1 MIKFTNTKSKI
12 IALATVGVVA
22 VGGVAFGFRD
32 QFLSD
37 KSLYMKVEKENL
49 NLMIEKMK
57 EVEEEDLLG
66 MFFTDDSNKSTT
78 KSDISLNISG
88 KDGISGKVA
97 NFFNSLKLSITDEVI
112 AKEEYKNKK
121 IAFLHD
127 NEELVSLNVV
137 NDEGT
142 VGISVPKLYDKWIVS
157 DMSLAEVISDIIKS
171 DEGTGTTNTLSIGEI
186 KSVFK
191 LSKVEKQDLSNSLNY
206 YLEKVEK
213 ILGNVVFTKVEDNN
227 MVYGDNHEFSC
238 DSLKL
243 ELSEIETLAR
253 LRQMLSKAKENG
265 QIIDFVYD
273 KVEEVKQAYGE
284 KNILTDYVPEKK
296 EVLAKINKWIE
307 AIDEKLVQ
315 LNIEDIS
322 VLFDE
327 KDNYIGV
334 EGVEERFY
342 SMVIYFDRD
351 YKILK
356 REIYT
361 PDSEESA
368 YEIVCV
374 NNDDSRFYSVKTP
387 TQIIEDKVTLDGN
400 VSTHNLS
407 KSYYKETY
415 SFEGFKLIKV
425 KKWIEAE
432 RFLTI
437 QIDSSNKNQKII
449 SVELPSLEKLKIKLF
464 ADISREQVG
473 KNEVNVITKI
483 GFETKGEKQY
493 LVINKN
499 ISKKASISKL
509 DIYSNSININEQ
521 TQEKLDTI
529 VNVIKGNTDGLVQ
542 TINDKTG
549 VDLTSVFETIKGVPQ
564 KAIDTYK
571 SLNALG
577 IIGR

>member
-66 MFFTDDSNKSTT
+66 MFFADDSNKSTT

-273 KVEEVKQAYGE
+273 KVEEIKQAYGE

>member
-1 MIKFTNTKSKI
+1 MIKFANTKSKI

-37 KSLYMKVEKENL
+37 KSLYMKVEKENI
-49 NLMIEKMK
+49 NLILEKIN

-66 MFFTDDSNKSTT
+66 MFFADGSNKSIT
-78 KSDISLNISG
+78 KSDISLEISG
-88 KDGISGKVA
+88 NDGLSGKIA

-112 AKEEYKNKK
+112 SKEDYKNKK

-127 NEELVSLNVV
+127 NEELVSLNIV
-137 NDEGT
+137 NDEDT

-206 YLEKVEK
+206 YLDKVEK
-213 ILGNVVFTKVEDNN
+213 ILGNVVFTKIEDNN
-227 MVYGDNHEFSC
+227 MVYDDNHEFNC

-253 LRQMLSKAKENG
+253 LRQMLSKAKESG

-273 KVEEVKQAYGE
+273 KVEEIKQAHGE

-307 AIDEKLVQ
+307 TIDEKLLE

-327 KDNYIGV
+327 KDNYIGI
-334 EGVEERFY
+334 EGVEDKYY

-356 REIYT
+356 REIYS
-361 PDSEESA
+361 PDSKEA
-368 YEIVCV
+368 TYEIVCV
-374 NNDDSRFYSVKTP
+374 DNDDSRFYSIKTP
-387 TQIIEDKVTLDGN
+387 NKAIEDRVTLDGSI
-400 VSTHNLS
+400 STHNLS

-415 SFEGFKLIKV
+415 SFEGFKLTKV
-425 KKWIEAE
+425 KKWIDAE

-483 GFETKGEKQY
+483 GLQTKDEKQY
-493 LVINKN
+493 LVISKN
-499 ISKKASISKL
+499 ILRKANVSKL

-521 TQEKLDTI
+521 TQEKLDAI

-549 VDLTSVFETIKGVPQ
+549 VDVTSVFETIKGVPQ

>member
-1 MIKFTNTKSKI
+1 MIKFASTKSKI
-12 IALATVGVVA
+12 VALATVGVVA

-66 MFFTDDSNKSTT
+66 MFFADDSNKSTT

-361 PDSEESA
+361 SDSEESA